1 MDHNIEVLEHS
12 RFMRVSEEI
21 SSVFEKLDITSDFGN
36 DFSFIGVKML
46 EFGDVLEE
54 SHELGMFFHD

>member
-1 MDHNIEVLEHS
+1 
-12 RFMRVSEEI
+12 MRVSEEI